1 MGYLDDVIEKSKEKK
16 KDKEQTKEKE
26 INYEEIVQKKVPL
39 VKKDAENFTKEQ
51 YQKLLEAEQENKDRK
66 TLKIWIKEQLDKA
79 KTQEKDQSKEEG
91 RDLEKFEQKVK
102 QREMEKG
109 KSGEQESEGLLE
121 EEEAGKVEIKGEKE
135 LITSY
140 GDVNIYRAEDEELPI
155 YEIPVIKPRGPE
167 KKIINTIKEAAT
179 RLISVPP
186 ERFRSKEKR
195 RKFYLKRIEEIIES
209 NPELGIPD
217 SRKNFYAEMVVR
229 EMIGYGIIDPL
240 VRDKKLEE
248 VMVIA
253 PDRPIYVHHRE
264 YGTMKTNVK
273 FGNDREIRDII
284 DRIGRQVERRIDRSN
299 PLLDARLPDGSR
311 VNATI
316 QPISLDGSTLTIR
329 SFREDPISLIDLI
342 KWNTITP
349 EAAAYLWFMAE
360 GLEVRP
366 ANVLVSGGTAS
377 GKTTTLN
384 VLSSLIPTRERII
397 SVEQTAE
404 LNLPVDH
411 WVRLETRPP
420 GLEGKGEISM
430 DALVENSLR
439 MRPDRM
445 IVGEIRGE
453 EAFSLFT
460 AMNTGHDGSMG
471 TVHANSARETITRVV
486 SPPMDVPVIMANA
499 LDFIVMQER
508 FQHPDKGL
516 IRRVTDIVEVKNI
529 KKDGTPELSTI
540 FDYDPTVD
548 KLKRKREDSHYE
560 QDVVK
565 YLDFSKED
573 LKKELKNREEYL
585 EKLVEKNV
593 TNQSYLKEKIRD
605 YETEYETEEQI
616 K

>member
-1 MGYLDDVIEKSKEKK
+1 MGYLDDVIEKSREKK
-16 KDKEQTKEKE
+16 KDKEVEEEPEE
-26 INYEEIVQKKVPL
+26 IDYEELVQKKVSK
-39 VKKDAENFTKEQ
+39 VKKQAQDFTEEQ
-51 YQKLLEAEQENKDRK
+51 YQKLMEAEEQNKNRK
-66 TLKIWIKEQLDKA
+66 TLRDWIEDQLVQEEPKEMDLREE
-79 KTQEKDQSKEEG
+79 EK
-91 RDLEKFEQKVK
+91 RDLEKFEEKVK
-102 QREMEKG
+102 EKE
-109 KSGEQESEGLLE
+109 GEKKESEKLLE

-140 GDVNIYRAEDEELPI
+140 GDVGIYRTEDEELPI

-179 RLISVPP
+179 RLISVAP

-209 NPELGIPD
+209 NPELGIPK
-217 SRKNFYAEMVVR
+217 SRKDFYAEMVVR

-253 PDRPIYVHHRE
+253 PDRPVYVHHRE

-273 FGNDREIRDII
+273 FGNDKEIRDII

-329 SFREDPISLIDLI
+329 SFREDPISLTDLI
-342 KWNTITP
+342 KWKTLTP
-349 EAAAYLWFMAE
+349 EAAAYLWFMSE

-366 ANVLVSGGTAS
+366 ANILVSGGTAS

-384 VLSSLIPTRERII
+384 ILSSLIPSRERVI

-430 DALVENSLR
+430 DALVKNSLR

-471 TVHANSARETITRVV
+471 TVHANSARETITRVI
-486 SPPMDVPVIMANA
+486 SPPMNVPVVMANA
-499 LDFIVMQER
+499 LDFIIIQER

-516 IRRVTDIVEVKNI
+516 IRRITSIVEVQDI
-529 KKDGTPELSTI
+529 KEDGSPELNVV

-548 KLKRKREDSHYE
+548 KLKRKREDSLFE
-560 QDVVK
+560 KNVVQ
-565 YLDFSKED
+565 YLDFSVDD
-573 LKKELKNREEYL
+573 LKKELENRQEYL
-585 EKLVEKNV
+585 EKLVEKDI
-593 TNQSYLKEKIRD
+593 TNQDKLKEKIRQ
-605 YETEYETEEQI
+605 YETQYETTRQI
-616 K
+616 E